1 MQAVIDSGKKVE
13 EKEIMYL
20 TEMLMRQLLNLDG
33 IEAEGEGRLKRK
45 TEVSFLY
52 SILLLSNKRG
62 IYIILTLNFSYI

>member
-1 MQAVIDSGKKVE
+1 
-13 EKEIMYL
+13 MYL
-20 TEMLMRQLLNLDG
+20 TEVLMRQLLNLDG

>member
-13 EKEIMYL
+13 EKEIVYL
-20 TEMLMRQLLNLDG
+20 TEVLMRQLLNLDG